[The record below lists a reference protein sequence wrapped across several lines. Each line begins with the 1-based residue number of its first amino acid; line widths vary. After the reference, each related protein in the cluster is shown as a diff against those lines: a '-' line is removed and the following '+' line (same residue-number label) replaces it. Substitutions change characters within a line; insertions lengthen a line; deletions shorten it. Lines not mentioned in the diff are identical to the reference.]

1 VANTRFIGIGHQAR
15 SGKDTFAWMLLDELR
30 QRGIDARRYG
40 FADALKAV
48 CRVEYG
54 MVGKDARM
62 LQQVGVEYRLGRR
75 AGKALVSYVAN
86 TYDKGVTTVSAIPT
100 PTVWIDACFDAIRE
114 DAPVV
119 AIIPDT
125 RFTNE
130 AEAIKLGGG
139 LIIKV
144 DRPNRPSSGRDDSH
158 PSETELLTWP
168 FDHIILND
176 GDLDTLRTK
185 ARRLAAILV

>member
-1 VANTRFIGIGHQAR
+1 MANTRFIGIGHQAR

-40 FADALKAV
+40 FADALKAL

-54 MVGKDARM
+54 MRGKDARL
-62 LQQVGVEYRLGRR
+62 LQRMGMAYREGYTAPL
-75 AGKALVSYVAN
+75 LQN
-86 TYDKGVTTVSAIPT
+86 TGCDCGADLELYRKPRPT
-100 PTVWIDACFDAIRE
+100 IWIDACFDAIRE
-114 DAPVV
+114 DAPAV

-125 RFTNE
+125 RFINE
-130 AEAIKLGGG
+130 AEAVKAESG
-139 LIIKV
+139 LVIKV
-144 DRPNRPSSGRDDSH
+144 DRPNRPPSGRDDAH

>member
-1 VANTRFIGIGHQAR
+1 MGANTRFIAIGHQAR

-54 MVGKDARM
+54 MQGKDARL
-62 LQQVGVEYRLGRR
+62 LQRVGVSYRNGTRAHHEYITSMDEPAR
-75 AGKALVSYVAN
+75 
-86 TYDKGVTTVSAIPT
+86 T

-114 DAPVV
+114 DAPAV
-119 AIIPDT
+119 ALIPDT
-125 RFTNE
+125 RFINE
-130 AEAIKLGGG
+130 AEAIKAEDG
-139 LIIKV
+139 LVIKV
-144 DRPNRPSSGRDDSH
+144 DRPNRPPSGRDDSH

-168 FDHIILND
+168 FDHVILND

-185 ARRLAAILV
+185 ARRLVAAL